1 MESMFQ
7 ATEMLELFTE
17 CFYFIAWRLREIL
30 RLLPGL
36 TKFDAPGVRAVRNQ
50 LIEHPD
56 PEAQSHLPAFQIDDK
71 VGPMLKPF
79 LREGSQ
85 PIDRGLWV
93 NAEEFRT
100 NLERVLA
107 KELR

>member
-30 RLLPGL
+30 LLPGL
-36 TKFDAPGVRAVRNQ
+36 TKFDAPRVRAVRNQ

-79 LREGSQ
+79 LREGSP
-85 PIDRGLWV
+85 PIDRGLCV
-93 NAEEFRT
+93 NVEEFRT